1 MPAAA
6 ERLQGAAA
14 LQPVQAVQHGA
25 VIADAGGAGGQHRAV
40 AGDEVGAL
48 AVQMQAG
55 EQGGHVDLRVGEKA
69 VGLLVEAD
77 DHAGGVP
84 PRHGADI
91 IGDAVL
97 LHTLGVDLGGVD
109 ETLQPGGGRAVQP
122 GHARVLTGVA
132 GGLQLQVRVEE
143 GNAAEPYLVH
153 EVLQIGVGGQGGVQL
168 QMAAER
174 LYAVGQTEQALGAVR
189 RFQLMEADALQAQ
202 SVQRVVRQGL
212 SAAEAVPAGQ
222 VQGQEEQQD
231 AGEDAVIHIGHIPGD
246 AIGESHLAA
255 GVDAAHSAG
264 QFDGFG
270 KAQRAIRGKGAVGH
284 AVDQAQFIGLPDGA
298 LLFCAVPLPFVHIG
312 ELAGLVGP
320 AGGEA
325 AHIAC
330 HLARHLDAAGKP
342 NHPAGIDL
350 VFGYKAQTEEI
361 KVSIFRQ

>member
-1 MPAAA
+1 MEEKQGGEIDVQAVILAGGAGAVIQMSAAA

-25 VIADAGGAGGQHRAV
+25 VIADAGVAGGQHRAV

-168 QMAAER
+168 QMAAEL

-189 RFQLMEADALQAQ
+189 RFQLMEADALLAQ
-202 SVQRVVRQGL
+202 GVQRVVRQGL

-231 AGEDAVIHIGHIPGD
+231 AGKDDRADPPPEAGSFGVVHGVVLPNAVSAFSPKDATMRSVVPS
-246 AIGESHLAA
+246 ASMSASVWASRSRRAVSPPAA
-255 GVDAAHSAG
+255 
-264 QFDGFG
+264 
-270 KAQRAIRGKGAVGH
+270 KAT
-284 AVDQAQFIGLPDGA
+284 P
-298 LLFCAVPLPFVHIG
+298 
-312 ELAGLVGP
+312 
-320 AGGEA
+320 
-325 AHIAC
+325 
-330 HLARHLDAAGKP
+330 
-342 NHPAGIDL
+342 
-350 VFGYKAQTEEI
+350 
-361 KVSIFRQ
+361 S

>member
-1 MPAAA
+1 M
-6 ERLQGAAA
+6 QGAAA

-25 VIADAGGAGGQHRAV
+25 VIADVGGAGGQHRAV

-97 LHTLGVDLGGVD
+97 LQTLGVDLGGAD
-109 ETLQPGGGRAVQP
+109 EALQPGGGRAVRP
-122 GHARVLTGVA
+122 GYARVLTGVA
-132 GGLQLQVRVEE
+132 GSLQLQVRVEE
-143 GNAAEPYLVH
+143 GDAAEPYLVH
-153 EVLQIGVGGQGGVQL
+153 EVLQIGVGGEGGVQL
-168 QMAAER
+168 QMAAEL

-231 AGEDAVIHIGHIPGD
+231 AGEDDRDDPPLEAGDGSLDVVHGVVLPNAVSAPNPK
-246 AIGESHLAA
+246 
-255 GVDAAHSAG
+255 DAAMRSVVPSASMSASVWASRSRRAVSPSAA
-264 QFDGFG
+264 
-270 KAQRAIRGKGAVGH
+270 KAT
-284 AVDQAQFIGLPDGA
+284 PSW
-298 LLFCAVPLPFVHIG
+298 
-312 ELAGLVGP
+312 
-320 AGGEA
+320 
-325 AHIAC
+325 AC
-330 HLARHLDAAGKP
+330 SSGSSRK
-342 NHPAGIDL
+342 
-350 VFGYKAQTEEI
+350 
-361 KVSIFRQ
+361 R